1 MISRDVEKISGW
13 SLIIYSVLLLA
24 FAILWQ
30 ILLPITQKDHNFIA
44 VVQHEQWTFVAM
56 IGWMAGIAG
65 ILGITGAYFKQSD
78 KAGTLGLIGFIFLFF
93 GVVLHACT
101 LAWEAVLW
109 KLIASKAASTALLSR
124 ETFLY
129 TDSMV
134 QLFFSALFLFF
145 LFGWLLFGIASFKA
159 AVFPRYLSIMLI
171 ICGILFQM
179 TPFLPGR
186 FSIIGSIIYFPGC
199 FLLGLNMI
207 ALKKNNH

>member
-1 MISRDVEKISGW
+1 MISRDIEKISGW
-13 SLIIYSVLLLA
+13 SLIIYSVLLLS

-30 ILLPITQKDHNFIA
+30 IFLPIAQKDHNFIE
-44 VVQHEQWTFVAM
+44 VVQHEQWTFIAM
-56 IGWMAGIAG
+56 IGWMGGISG
-65 ILGITGAYFKQSD
+65 ILGIAGAYFKQSD

-93 GVVLHACT
+93 GIVLHACT
-101 LAWEAVLW
+101 LGWEAVLW
-109 KLIASKAASTALLSR
+109 KLIASKAASTALLSG

-134 QLFFSALFLFF
+134 QLFFIALFLCFF
-145 LFGWLLFGIASFKA
+145 FGWLLFGIASFKA
-159 AVFPRYLSIMLI
+159 AIFPRYLSIMII

-186 FSIIGSIIYFPGC
+186 LSIIGSIIYFPSC

-207 ALKKNNH
+207 AFKRKNS